1 MAALVNVPAGVLVVE
16 DDPTVREV
24 VVRYLEREGLS
35 VEAVADGETALAS
48 AGAAWPDLVVL
59 DLMLP
64 RLHGERVLGAV
75 RAQGRNVPVLV
86 LTARDLVADRVRLL
100 DAGADDYLIK
110 PFDPAELVSRC
121 RALVRRAAGHRSPVI
136 TIGDVEIDTAR
147 RMATRDGHPVAVT
160 PREFR
165 VIEYLALNRGR
176 VVSRDELLAHL
187 YDDAEETWSNVLEVY
202 VAGLR
207 RKLGPDIIQTRR
219 GHGYYVDA

>member
-1 MAALVNVPAGVLVVE
+1 MRVLIVEDETDLAGVLKRLLGDAGFSADIAE
-16 DDPTVREV
+16 
-24 VVRYLEREGLS
+24 
-35 VEAVADGETALAS
+35 DGEAGLALALDQ
-48 AGAAWPDLVVL
+48 AYDLVVL

-64 RLHGERVLGAV
+64 RLQGERVLAAV

-136 TIGDVEIDTAR
+136 AIGDVEIDTAR

-187 YDDAEETWSNVLEVY
+187 YNDAEETWSNVLEVY